1 MGWVTKASQSLE
13 SVPLNGVTPPTDVAN
28 LAYLVFFSLGAAVLL
43 PWNAYISAV
52 DYFDYLYPGTHIDRV
67 FAVVY
72 MFPCLIVLLYLTLNG
87 QHYTTSFRV
96 NGGLALYLL
105 AVVLVPIMDTLFITD
120 EGSTFTH
127 YATVASLALTGVAD
141 ALVQGSVIGAAG
153 ELPERYMQAFV
164 AGTAACGVLVSALR
178 IVTKAAFPATIDGLR
193 MSANLY
199 FIVSGCF
206 LAFCIVAYN
215 LAHNL
220 PIMIYHR
227 NVKLAAMADESSA
240 LEGPITSKSDLAT
253 EEARVPHKPSS
264 AVTFGLNN
272 DTALFVLSQIRW
284 LVTAM
289 VVMYVITLSIFPGF
303 LAEDVHSLVLGD
315 WYPILLIG
323 AYNVFDLVG
332 KTATAVYILD
342 SNTSIVGG
350 TFGRLIFFPLYYV
363 CLHGPK
369 SLRTEIPVFTL
380 TSLFGLT
387 NGYYSSCL
395 LIVAPKAVPYAAAE
409 TAGMVM
415 TIALILGLAIG
426 SVVSFVWIV

>member
-13 SVPLNGVTPPTDVAN
+13 SVPLNGETPPADVGN

-105 AVVLVPIMDTLFITD
+105 AVVLVPLMDTLFIKD
-120 EGSTFTH
+120 AGSTFTH

-199 FIVSGCF
+199 FVVSGCF

-215 LAHNL
+215 LAHKL
-220 PIMIYHR
+220 PILIYYR
-227 NVKLAAMADESSA
+227 NVKIAAMADQTFAFEVH
-240 LEGPITSKSDLAT
+240 SKSDLAP
-253 EEARVPHKPSS
+253 EEARALLPKPSS

-272 DTALFVLSQIRW
+272 DTALFVLSHIRW

-289 VVMYVITLSIFPGF
+289 VLMYVVTLSIFPGF
-303 LAEDVHSLVLGD
+303 LAEDVHSLALGD

-323 AYNVFDLVG
+323 AFNVFDLVG
-332 KTATAVYILD
+332 KSATAVYILD

-369 SLRTEIPVFTL
+369 SFRTEIPVFTL

-387 NGYYSSCL
+387 NGYFSSCL

-415 TIALILGLAIG
+415 TIALITGLAIG